1 MEYTEGAVK
10 DSYTEKIYPHDYEQA
25 SNSYL
30 MSVVAVIAGLP
41 IPILNLFAAI
51 GFYLGSRKSGYFVRW
66 HAIQS
71 ALGQVFLIPFNSV
84 AMAWT
89 LRIFINSER
98 EENFNNDYETGSFI
112 FGSLGDAGSYYWMYI
127 ALILLL
133 NVIEFIIVIY
143 TAIRVRKGHNVRWA
157 VLSNIADSLTSK
169 ENRDPYRR

>member
-1 MEYTEGAVK
+1 MEYTEGVVNNNH
-10 DSYTEKIYPHDYEQA
+10 EKLYPHDYEQA

-41 IPILNLFAAI
+41 IPVLNLFAAI

-71 ALGQVFLIPFNSV
+71 ALGQVVLVPFNSV

-89 LRIFINSER
+89 LRIFINSDHEVH
-98 EENFNNDYETGSFI
+98 FNGNDYETGSFI
-112 FGSLGDAGSYYWMYI
+112 FGSLRDAGSYYWMYI
-127 ALILLL
+127 AIILFVNLA
-133 NVIEFIIVIY
+133 EFIVVVY
-143 TAIRVRKGHNVRWA
+143 TASRVRKGYDVRWA
-157 VLSNIADSLTSK
+157 VLSSIADSLTSK